1 LLQHQTLLIQHLIQ
15 VDQLAEVAKA
25 VRAAI
30 TAAHVVIV
38 VTELLKKRSL
48 LTQSALSSLTA

>member
-1 LLQHQTLLIQHLIQ
+1 M
-15 VDQLAEVAKA
+15 DQLAEVAKA
-25 VRAAI
+25 ARVAI